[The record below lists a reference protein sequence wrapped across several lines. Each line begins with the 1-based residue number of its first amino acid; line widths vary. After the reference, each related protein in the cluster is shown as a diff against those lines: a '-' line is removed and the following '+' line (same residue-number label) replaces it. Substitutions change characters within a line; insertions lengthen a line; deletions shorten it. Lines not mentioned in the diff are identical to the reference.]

1 MLPYWQ
7 VKRVTLGDKP
17 LLEVR
22 CTRKEC
28 GQPFWVPLSWRT
40 RIRAGTTIGR
50 SCPWCSRT
58 FQLPPGKVP
67 RS

>member
-1 MLPYWQ
+1 MLPYWK
-7 VKRVTLGDKP
+7 VKRVDSVDRP

-22 CTRKEC
+22 CSRKEC
-28 GQPFWVPLSWRT
+28 GRAFWVPLGWRT
-40 RIRAGTTIGR
+40 AIRKGTIIGR

-67 RS
+67 HA